1 MADPALEDDYAS
13 AGFDGHLPFG
23 TKPALLIVDVVMAYL
38 DPASPLYA
46 GAGAG
51 AGVEDALAANIA
63 LAAAARAAGVP
74 VVFTRVAYA
83 ADGSDGGLFHRK
95 VPALRC
101 FAAGSPLGAF
111 PPGLRPEPGDTIVTK
126 QHASAFFATPLAPT
140 LVARRV
146 DTVLVT
152 GFSTSGCVRATALD
166 ALQHGFAPFV
176 VSDACGD
183 RDRRPHDASLFDL
196 SRKYAEVV
204 GLDEAITLLG
214 IAPRRPE

>member
-1 MADPALEDDYAS
+1 MADPALEDDYAG

-23 TKPALLIVDVVMAYL
+23 TTPALVIVDVVMAYL

-46 GAGAG
+46 G
-51 AGVEDALAANIA
+51 VEDALAANVT
-63 LAAAARAAGVP
+63 LAAAARVAGVP

-95 VPALRC
+95 VPALGC

-126 QHASAFFATPLAPT
+126 QHASAFFATSLAPT

-204 GLDEAITLLG
+204 GLDEAVTLLG